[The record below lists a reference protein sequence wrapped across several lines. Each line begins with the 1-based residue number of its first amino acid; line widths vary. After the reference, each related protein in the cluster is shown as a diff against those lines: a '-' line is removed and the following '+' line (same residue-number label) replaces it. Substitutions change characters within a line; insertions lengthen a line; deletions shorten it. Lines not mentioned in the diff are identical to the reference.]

1 MTWELLPVSPRLS
14 PRKDPETP
22 KVTQHIAMAQPNGF
36 SSTPLTRLCARR
48 LHTIATTPIPRHLS
62 NKVTLAITD
71 YLGAV
76 ASGLQAPWSP
86 SVIAY
91 AKARRGNPEAHAWGI
106 NADITAEVAAFVNA
120 TLGHS
125 AIRDDMHVKANSHI
139 GTITISA
146 AMALAQRDGWTGEQ
160 LIRGVIG
167 AYEMA
172 ALLGTAVQ
180 TSREFNRHLRPSGI
194 LGAFGSAAAAVA
206 ATNADEETAVN
217 ALGFAANM
225 GSGTNQWA
233 WSGGLEIY
241 VEMGTA
247 AMNGIVAFGLAKA
260 GLKCS
265 VDVLEGKA
273 GVLAANGAG
282 AEGEASMRKWL
293 ASTEI
298 GKGIV
303 DMTFKPGAGCN
314 FAQTPVA
321 VALKVAKEHNPIG
334 IEKVVM
340 KTTTTAKNYPG
351 CDNAGPFD
359 AVTQTKMSIQY
370 GIAMV
375 LTHQAMSEELF
386 TRFDDR
392 DINDLVLKCTI
403 QPDAKYDKMFLESR
417 QPASIEITLSDG
429 KQIVEELADVPWL
442 DENAVTARFLEGM
455 QPLMSKG
462 RSQEV
467 LDVLHSLEKVKDC
480 AAMFKLLKV

>member
-1 MTWELLPVSPRLS
+1 MT
-14 PRKDPETP
+14 
-22 KVTQHIAMAQPNGF
+22 MAQPNGF
-36 SSTPLTRLCARR
+36 SSTPLSRLCARR
-48 LHTIATTPIPRHLS
+48 LRTIATVPIPSDLS
-62 NKVTLAITD
+62 AKVSLTIID
-71 YLGAV
+71 YLGAI
-76 ASGLQAPWSP
+76 ASGLQAPWSS

-91 AKARRGNPEAHAWGI
+91 AKARRGNPEAHVWGL
-106 NADITAEVAAFVNA
+106 NADSTAEVAAFVNA

-160 LIRGVIG
+160 LIRALIG

-180 TSREFNRHLRPSGI
+180 TSQGFNRHLRPSGI

-206 ATNADEETAVN
+206 AINADEETAVN
-217 ALGFAANM
+217 ALGLAANM

-247 AMNGIVAFGLAKA
+247 AMNGIVAFDLAKA

-282 AEGEASMRKWL
+282 VEGEATMRKWL
-293 ASTEI
+293 VSAEI
-298 GKGIV
+298 GKGIA

-321 VALKVAKEHNPIG
+321 VALKVAKEHKPSG
-334 IEKVVM
+334 IEKIIM

-351 CDNAGPFD
+351 CDNSGPFD

-370 GIAMV
+370 GVAMV

-386 TRFDDR
+386 TRFDDKG
-392 DINDLVLKCTI
+392 INDLVSKCTI
-403 QPDAKYDKMFLESR
+403 QTDAEYDKMFLESR
-417 QPASIEITLSDG
+417 QPASIDITLSDG

-442 DENAVTARFLEGM
+442 DEEAVTARFHEEM
-455 QPLMSKG
+455 QPLMSQG
-462 RSQEV
+462 RSSEV
-467 LDVLHSLEKVKDC
+467 LDMLNSLEKVKDC
-480 AAMFKLLKV
+480 VAMSKLLEV

>member
-1 MTWELLPVSPRLS
+1 
-14 PRKDPETP
+14 
-22 KVTQHIAMAQPNGF
+22 MAQANGF
-36 SSTPLTRLCARR
+36 SSTPLTRLCARH
-48 LHTIATTPIPRHLS
+48 LHTIATTPISSRLS
-62 NKVTLAITD
+62 TKVSLAVTD
-71 YLGAV
+71 YIGAV
-76 ASGLQAPWSP
+76 ASGLQAPWAP
-86 SVIAY
+86 SVIGY
-91 AKARRGNPEAHAWGI
+91 AKARRGNPEAHAWGL
-106 NADITAEVAAFVNA
+106 NADTTAEVAAFVNA

-160 LIRGVIG
+160 LARAVIG

-180 TSREFNRHLRPSGI
+180 TSKGFNRHLRPSGI

-206 ATNADEETAVN
+206 ATGVDEETAVN

-247 AMNGIVAFGLAKA
+247 AMNGIVAFDLAKA
-260 GLKCS
+260 GLTCS

-282 AEGEASMRKWL
+282 ADGEATMRQWL
-293 ASTEI
+293 SSAEI
-298 GKGIV
+298 GKGIR

-321 VALKVAKEHNPIG
+321 VALKVAKEHNPTG
-334 IEKVVM
+334 IEKIVM

-351 CDNAGPFD
+351 CDNPGPFD

-370 GIAMV
+370 GVAMV
-375 LTHQAMSEELF
+375 LTHQATSEELF
-386 TRFDDR
+386 TRFDDKG
-392 DINDLVLKCTI
+392 INDLVSRCTI
-403 QPDAKYDKMFLESR
+403 ETDAEYDKMFQESR

-429 KQIVEELADVPWL
+429 QQIVEELTDVPWL
-442 DENAVTARFLEGM
+442 DETAVTARFHEEM
-455 QPLMSKG
+455 QPLMSKD
-462 RSQEV
+462 RSSEV
-467 LDVLHSLEKVKDC
+467 LDMLNSLERVKDC
-480 AAMFKLLKV
+480 AAVSKLLKV